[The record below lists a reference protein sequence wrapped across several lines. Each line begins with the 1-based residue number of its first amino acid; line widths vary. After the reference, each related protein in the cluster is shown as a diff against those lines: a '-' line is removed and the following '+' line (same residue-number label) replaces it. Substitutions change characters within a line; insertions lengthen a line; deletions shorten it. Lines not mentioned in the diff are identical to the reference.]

1 MEITCWFILPPLFL
15 AVIAEA
21 SRSMRYGTGSI
32 AETAIRDLI
41 LITAHF
47 CPAQFNDLR
56 ARGKQH
62 CGNFLTTDPSH
73 VVIAEARAHTRYGTG
88 SVVAVGYPRSPH
100 IAVISTPAGSHICS
114 SDSCDGK
121 AMAEFLWF
129 DRLTN
134 HAKTVTAHNLADN
147 NNFISRIQY
156 FLLSLWD
163 NKNNKNII
171 YG

>member
-21 SRSMRYGTGSI
+21 SQSTRYGTGSI

-41 LITAHF
+41 PTNRTSCFLPNLT
-47 CPAQFNDLR
+47 PLR
-56 ARGKQH
+56 FIKTLGRGGKQH

-121 AMAEFLWF
+121 ALAEFLWF
-129 DRLTN
+129 GRLTN
-134 HAKTVTAHNLADN
+134 HAKTVTAHNLADI
-147 NNFISRIQY
+147 NNFISRIQ
-156 FLLSLWD
+156 
-163 NKNNKNII
+163 
-171 YG
+171 

>member
-1 MEITCWFILPPLFL
+1 MAVIRTYGLLFSNDRFGFILPPLFL

-88 SVVAVGYPRSPH
+88 SVVMFDCAESP
-100 IAVISTPAGSHICS
+100 T
-114 SDSCDGK
+114 K
-121 AMAEFLWF
+121 RRFRT
-129 DRLTN
+129 DRLTSIVPYAVRFVLRN
-134 HAKTVTAHNLADN
+134 DEERVK
-147 NNFISRIQY
+147 
-156 FLLSLWD
+156 
-163 NKNNKNII
+163 K
-171 YG
+171 

>member
-1 MEITCWFILPPLFL
+1 MAVIRTYGLLFSNDRFGFILPPLFL

-88 SVVAVGYPRSPH
+88 SVVAVDYPRSPH

-114 SDSCDGK
+114 SDSCDVK
-121 AMAEFLWF
+121 AL
-129 DRLTN
+129 
-134 HAKTVTAHNLADN
+134 AHVFVVRQAHQPCKNCDSAQ
-147 NNFISRIQY
+147 FSRQQ
-156 FLLSLWD
+156 
-163 NKNNKNII
+163 
-171 YG
+171 